1 MQWLRDSWRHS
12 QHLSEMAAPIESV
25 NPDTLLSLLDLHT
38 DIDPASLAAL
48 SCTSTTY
55 NEAVDRMWPKLMT
68 RYASKCDS
76 GTVEHKPPVRFNET
90 LYEEEE
96 LDRCCD
102 YHIHPSGKPS
112 VFFEFSDVG
121 WNRNS
126 AFMPVRVARKQYF
139 LTTKDIR
146 ILPSLRNSR
155 GGWYY
160 RFTDV
165 IEAAVLR
172 HGRAVLVEKM
182 WAKMQ
187 KQRQRWARRLQR
199 RAAAQALANQA
210 LPEVLLTQH
219 YVERYCRDF
228 YSTGRGGLQAVKQ
241 LFYNHQYFSYKVIF
255 DTVRGPLAPLRGLVE
270 HGSHLTAAE
279 QQRVSHL
286 QIAYVLTLEKRCI
299 EDAVRVVCLMLLGH
313 TP

>member
-1 MQWLRDSWRHS
+1 
-12 QHLSEMAAPIESV
+12 
-25 NPDTLLSLLDLHT
+25 
-38 DIDPASLAAL
+38 
-48 SCTSTTY
+48 
-55 NEAVDRMWPKLMT
+55 MWPQLMT

-76 GTVEHKPPVRFNET
+76 GTVANNPPVRFNERDF
-90 LYEEEE
+90 EEEE
-96 LDRCCD
+96 LDSCCD
-102 YHIHPSGKPS
+102 YIIGPSGKPY
-112 VFFEFSDVG
+112 VYFEFSDWDG
-121 WNRNS
+121 WSRSS
-126 AFMPVRVARKQYF
+126 AFMPVRVARKKYF

-146 ILPSLRNSR
+146 ILPSLRSSR
-155 GGWYY
+155 GGRYY

-172 HGRAVLVEKM
+172 HGRSFLVEKM
-182 WAKMQ
+182 CAKMQ
-187 KQRQRWARRLQR
+187 KQRRRWDTRLQR